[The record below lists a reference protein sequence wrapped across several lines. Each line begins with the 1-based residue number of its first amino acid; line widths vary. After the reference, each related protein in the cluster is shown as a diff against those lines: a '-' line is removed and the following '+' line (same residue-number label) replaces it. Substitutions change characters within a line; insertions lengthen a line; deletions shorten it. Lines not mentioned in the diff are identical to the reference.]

1 MSSQDDIPPV
11 LQIRSYSV
19 RSYPH
24 RPNIA
29 QDDPDDADVGYMIL
43 WDGLNPPK
51 IQYQIHF
58 VPDGTPLDEA
68 TYDAT
73 VPRVEMWMNWS
84 QYAPLLRLLTT
95 AASVQ
100 ATYTPQQGDNPAWA
114 DVEGQYPEGQPP
126 ARMTWSI
133 NGPMQTR

>member
-73 VPRVEMWMNWS
+73 VPRVEMWMTWS
-84 QYAPLLRLLTT
+84 QYAPLLRLLKTSRRAQ
-95 AASVQ
+95 AAHQ
-100 ATYTPQQGDNPAWA
+100 ANHDRSF
-114 DVEGQYPEGQPP
+114 E
-126 ARMTWSI
+126 
-133 NGPMQTR
+133 TRNEAET